1 MKQKNNNQ
9 VMAFHFV
16 KPRYR
21 VKIKPGKLILSLIL
35 MTTSLVTLA
44 EQIEVIPEDC
54 GPVGYRKVGV
64 VFMLSPRGSG
74 KSYYTEGT
82 ADEVCPKIMKSK
94 SLIGYELDFCEN
106 YQPLTP
112 GLCPLTK
119 VFIIEKYNFK
129 E

>member
-1 MKQKNNNQ
+1 MKQKYNNQ
-9 VMAFHFV
+9 IVPLHFV
-16 KPRYR
+16 KPRHWA
-21 VKIKPGKLILSLIL
+21 KTKPGKLILSLFLI
-35 MTTSLVTLA
+35 TTSLVTLA

-54 GPVGYRKVGV
+54 GPVSYKKVGV

-82 ADEVCPKIMKSK
+82 AEEICPKIMKSK

-106 YQPLTP
+106 YQPLSP
-112 GLCPLTK
+112 GLCPVTK